1 MYISVKLLN
10 GYQES
15 LLYTVPQ
22 QYIPAVRIGSIIRV
36 PLRNRHEAGIIDKIL
51 PQKPQTS
58 FAIKDIAGFEAV
70 PDDAKYHTFIQH
82 LAEYY
87 QTYAVHF
94 YKRIR
99 QFLKQ
104 KEERAAQEGV
114 VPSQSKINDIILTAE
129 QQKVCDFL
137 KPSITTQ
144 AYTPT
149 VLHGVTGA
157 GKTEVYKELITHAVL
172 QQKTAVLLL
181 PEVTLAV
188 RFLHLLK
195 TQLPTVAIF
204 GFHSATSVKEKR
216 ALWKALVEKKP
227 VLIIG
232 CHLPVLLPISN
243 LGIIIID
250 EEHEVGYQEKKH
262 PKINSKEAA
271 LLRAQQYNVPILL
284 GSATPS
290 VSSLYNV
297 KQRGWHFFQIKKRF
311 AGEFPTINVVHLPE
325 DEYRKNF
332 WISRSLEKALK
343 DRLAKREQAIIFL
356 NRRGFSFFVQCKKC
370 SYLFSCSNCS
380 VTLTLHQNDRLVCH
394 YCAFAQQ
401 LPACCPGC
409 KKGAD
414 QFLKKG
420 VGTQQIVQILQKLLP
435 DAEIERADLD
445 ATINK
450 KQWEHTLEQFAK
462 GNIDILV
469 GTQTITK
476 GYHFPNVTLVGVLW
490 ADLNLN
496 FPIFNAAETTLQQ
509 LIQVAGRA
517 GRGAKKSSV
526 VIQTMINH
534 PIFNFLNEIDYV
546 QFYNYE
552 LEHRQLLNYPPVARF
567 VEIELKSTNETIIEQ
582 EAYQIARF
590 LEQLINQKKYKISL
604 LGPAQPPVAKVKN
617 VFSRRLYLKGGT
629 IAQLIELY
637 KILQPNQFQS
647 SVFFTPNP
655 LS

>member
-1 MYISVKLLN
+1 MYIYAKLLN
-10 GYQES
+10 GYQEP
-15 LLYTVPQ
+15 LLYKISQELERKVS
-22 QYIPAVRIGSIIRV
+22 VGSIISV
-36 PLRNRHEAGIIDKIL
+36 PLRNRQEAAIVESLTI
-51 PQKPQTS
+51 QKPNVS
-58 FAIKDIAGFEAV
+58 FAIKEITGFEAV
-70 PDDAKYHTFIQH
+70 PDDLAYHTFITQ
-82 LAEYY
+82 LSQYY
-87 QTYAVHF
+87 QTDTIHF

-99 QFLKQ
+99 KFLAQ
-104 KEERAAQEGV
+104 KEEASSQEFVAAESSRVASVQ
-114 VPSQSKINDIILTAE
+114 LTKE
-129 QQKVCDFL
+129 QQEVCEFL
-137 KPSITTQ
+137 KPAIC
-144 AYTPT
+144 AGEYTPT

-157 GKTEVYKELITHAVL
+157 GKTEVYKELITHAM
-172 QQKTAVLLL
+172 QEQKTALLL
-181 PEVTLAV
+181 FPEVTLAV

-195 TQLPTVAIF
+195 EQLPTIPIF

-216 ALWKALVEKKP
+216 ALWKSLLEKKP

-232 CHLPVLLPISN
+232 CHLPVLLPIGN
-243 LGIIIID
+243 LGLIVVD
-250 EEHEVGYQEKKH
+250 EEHDVGFQEKKH
-262 PKINSKEAA
+262 PKINSKEVA
-271 LLRAQQYNVPILL
+271 LWRAQQYKIPILL

-297 KQRGWHFFQIKKRF
+297 KKRGWHFFQIKKRF
-311 AGEFPTINVVHLPE
+311 AGEFPDVSVVHLPE

-332 WISRSLEKALK
+332 WISRKLEKALK
-343 DRLAKREQAIIFL
+343 DRIQKREQSIIFL

-370 SYLFSCSNCS
+370 TYIFNCSNCS
-380 VTLTLHQNDRLVCH
+380 VTLTLHHNSNLVCH
-394 YCAFAQQ
+394 YCAYAEQM
-401 LPACCPGC
+401 PSCCPGC
-409 KKGAD
+409 KRGAD

-420 VGTQQIVQILQKLLP
+420 VGTQQIVQILQKMLP
-435 DAEIERADLD
+435 EAEIERADLD
-445 ATINK
+445 ATVNK
-450 KQWEHTLEQFAK
+450 KRWEHTLEQFAN

-534 PIFNFLNEIDYV
+534 PIFNYLNEIDYIK
-546 QFYNYE
+546 FYQYE
-552 LEHRQLLNYPPVARF
+552 LEHREVLNYPPVARF
-567 VEIELKSTNETIIEQ
+567 VEIELKSTNEKIIEK
-582 EAYQIARF
+582 EAYDMYALLEKKIAQNRHA
-590 LEQLINQKKYKISL
+590 ISV

-617 VFSRRLYLKGGT
+617 IFSRRLYLKGGT
-629 IAQLIELY
+629 IGQLIGLY
-637 KILQPNQFQS
+637 KSIQPHLFKS